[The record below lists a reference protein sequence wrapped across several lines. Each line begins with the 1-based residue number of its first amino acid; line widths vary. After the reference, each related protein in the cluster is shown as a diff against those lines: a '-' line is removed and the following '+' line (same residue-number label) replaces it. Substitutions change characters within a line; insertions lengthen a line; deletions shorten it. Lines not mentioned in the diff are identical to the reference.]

1 MIKLSFFLFI
11 GSRYLL
17 TIFSHNVKKMAV
29 PMKRKKNP
37 TQEQQILIQYDLD
50 GYGPASVS
58 VDGYNREYVRE
69 SVIAPDELVIP
80 EEEITIRFT
89 YPLSTKEE
97 FTYIQ
102 KGGFT
107 RMDLYRCIYEGYT
120 EIYTVEEEAVGDLG
134 TYEML
139 YNRRTSDGP
148 YGIWG
153 HYLDDLVIEF
163 VRYNPKTQCVRL
175 AIGS

>member
-1 MIKLSFFLFI
+1 MSI
-11 GSRYLL
+11 
-17 TIFSHNVKKMAV
+17 
-29 PMKRKKNP
+29 PRKKEKEP
-37 TQEQQILIQYDLD
+37 IQEKKIFIQYDLN
-50 GYGPASVS
+50 GFGPASVS

-69 SVIAPDELVIP
+69 CVINPDELVIC
-80 EEEITIRFT
+80 EEEITILFT

-97 FTYIQ
+97 FTYTE

-120 EIYTVEEEAVGDLG
+120 HIYTAEEKAVGDPR

-163 VRYNPKTQCVRL
+163 VMYNPETQSVQL